1 MTTHSATASQ
11 DQIAALAH
19 KIWEDEGRP
28 EGRAEIHWQRA
39 AAELASTAKV
49 AVSKPA
55 VSKVAAKKP
64 AKSKA

>member
-1 MTTHSATASQ
+1 MSVHQSHASNEK
-11 DQIAALAH
+11 IAALAH

-39 AAELASTAKV
+39 AAELASTEKV
-49 AVSKPA
+49 VVSKPA